1 VLLLERHAIDPARS
15 LLIEASAADRGFAAR
30 LGIPTVSADDFFQ
43 TLDGAPPLESGQGD
57 A

>member
-30 LGIPTVSADDFFQ
+30 LGIPTVSAVNELQ
-43 TLDGAPPLESGQGD
+43 TQKGNMG
-57 A
+57 